1 MLFRPPS
8 RIQTQSGRYSRVDGI
23 PYELPINSRASPV
36 LLAAFTIDAEQAAR
50 LLPGNEL
57 HPLRVSRGKGVLL
70 VTVID
75 YRATDIGAYIEFSIA
90 IACTRGPR
98 PSRPW
103 LPLIFQKRH
112 GLGQYVFDL
121 PVNTEVSVK
130 GGKGIWGMPKHLAN
144 LDFHIQD
151 GTVSSRYDE
160 GGQRA
165 VRIEIDRPRRAWLPL
180 RAAAVN
186 YCAFRGMLFKSYIYF
201 RGRFGFRLGKRACAR
216 LVIGDHPR
224 IRPLRALGISRRA
237 FFTGFLPASR
247 GVLDDHFET
256 WFLSQP
262 TLPAET
268 YPEGLESVVGLGQGK
283 TPQPPPGDHPAPLM
297 TPDERRR
304 AEEVSP

>member
-1 MLFRPPS
+1 MLFRLPS
-8 RIQTQSGRYSRVDGI
+8 RIQAQSGRYSRVDGI
-23 PYELPINSRASPV
+23 PYTLPINSKSSPA
-36 LLAAFTIDAEQAAR
+36 LMAAFTVDAEQAAR

-57 HPLRVSRGKGVLL
+57 HPLRVSRRRGVLL

-75 YRATDIGAYIEFSIA
+75 YRTTDIGAYIEFSIA

-98 PSRPW
+98 PSRPL
-103 LPLIFQKRH
+103 LPLMFQKRH

-144 LDFHIQD
+144 LDFRIQD

-160 GGQRA
+160 GGQRVA
-165 VRIEIDRPRRAWLPL
+165 LIEIDRPRRAWLPL
-180 RAAAVN
+180 YATAVN

-201 RGRFGFRLGKRACAR
+201 RGKFGFRLGKRAGAR
-216 LVIGDHPR
+216 LVMGDHPR

-237 FFTGFLPASR
+237 FFTSFLPTSS

-256 WFLSQP
+256 WFLSQAV
-262 TLPAET
+262 LPAET
-268 YPEGLESVVGLGQGK
+268 YPEGLESVMGMGQGK
-283 TPQPPPGDHPAPLM
+283 TPLKPPGPPH
-297 TPDERRR
+297 T
-304 AEEVSP
+304 